1 MPLLIIGLL
10 LFLLPH
16 LLRELGLRDRLIETL
31 QSEAAYKGALSL
43 AALLGLGLII
53 LGKGQAS
60 FSMVWQPFFEWR
72 VLSHVLMLPAFILLA
87 AGNMPPSHLGA
98 SVRNPMVL
106 GVVLWGMAHLWAN
119 GDLASVLLFGSFTV
133 WGVVKFTS
141 LARNY
146 ELPAKSPRIFW
157 DIIAVVVGLILYGLI
172 TIFHGQVFGVGLSL
186 A

>member
-31 QSEAAYKGALSL
+31 LSEAAYKGAFSL

-72 VLSHVLMLPAFILLA
+72 GLSHVLMLPAFILLA
-87 AGNMPPSHLGA
+87 AGNMPSSHLGA
-98 SVRNPMVL
+98 TVRNPMVL
-106 GVVLWGMAHLWAN
+106 GVVL
-119 GDLASVLLFGSFTV
+119 
-133 WGVVKFTS
+133 
-141 LARNY
+141 
-146 ELPAKSPRIFW
+146 
-157 DIIAVVVGLILYGLI
+157 
-172 TIFHGQVFGVGLSL
+172 
-186 A
+186 